1 MAKISALSDTV
12 SYLKSELAAELK
24 EIRLERLVIGVFFT
38 GVKLSTGQGGVAFTP
53 IGEMPEAVC
62 CPTSAARMPQA
73 GRMTG
78 RPIEEV
84 LDYARDKNV
93 LKAAM
98 GVAAANAVSQY
109 LWQKQPAQGFLIE
122 PEMDAIEGVDFSIAR
137 TVTLVGAFTPFIKL
151 LKEQPC
157 QLYILEKNPQA
168 LKEDE
173 LKYFRPPEAAAEV
186 LPQSDVAILTG
197 TTIVNHTIDGLLDLC
212 PRSCQVVVAGP
223 TASMI
228 PLAFF
233 KRGVNLMGGMEIT
246 DPDTTLDILA
256 EGGGAYHLFG
266 KYARKLTFKTP
277 H

>member
-1 MAKISALSDTV
+1 MAKVSAISETV
-12 SYLKSELAAELK
+12 SLLKSELAADLK
-24 EIRLERLVIGVFFT
+24 KIRLERLVIGVFFT
-38 GVKLSTGQGGVAFTP
+38 GVKLTTGQGGVAFTP

-73 GRMTG
+73 GRMAG
-78 RPIEEV
+78 RAIDEV
-84 LDYARDKNV
+84 LDYAREKNV
-93 LKAAM
+93 LKAAI
-98 GVAAANAVSQY
+98 GVAAVNAVSQY
-109 LWQKQPAQGFLIE
+109 LWQNRPGKGYLIE
-122 PEMDAIEGVDFSIAR
+122 PEMDALDEVDFSVAR
-137 TVTLVGAFTPFIKL
+137 TVTLVGAFTPFIRL
-151 LKEQPC
+151 LKKQSC

-212 PRSCQVVVAGP
+212 PRVCQVVVAGP

-233 KRGVNLMGGMEIT
+233 KRGVNLMGGVQIT
-246 DPDTTLDILA
+246 DADMTLDILA

-266 KYARKLTFKTP
+266 KCAEKLTFKAP